1 MDLESAAAWAARAG
15 GDVDWLRRYLVPAN
29 SIGTE
34 TARDVDRESV
44 MAYGLPAEVFRSEA
58 RADCA
63 LEPGPRLSVGDKL
76 AAMEAYP

>member
-1 MDLESAAAWAARAG
+1 
-15 GDVDWLRRYLVPAN
+15 
-29 SIGTE
+29 
-34 TARDVDRESV
+34 